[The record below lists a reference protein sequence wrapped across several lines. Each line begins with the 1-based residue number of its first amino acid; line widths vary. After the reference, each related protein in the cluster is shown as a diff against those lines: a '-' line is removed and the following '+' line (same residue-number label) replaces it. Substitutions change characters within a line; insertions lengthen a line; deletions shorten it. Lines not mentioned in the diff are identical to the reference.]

1 MKTKLLI
8 AVLFLGLL
16 NIDAQTT
23 HNLDWFTGI
32 GSSVDLTI
40 ETGDTVIWTWTDPNH
55 TVENV
60 VGSSVE
66 SFNSGFLAPTGST
79 FSQTFTLVGAND
91 YFCGIHLANSMSGTI
106 TVEESLGI
114 EDEVLNSFSIKSNPV
129 NQNLELS
136 FSQNLPKGELV
147 IIDLLGKAV
156 FSTTVNNSG
165 SALIVVSSLKSGLYI
180 VKINSGN
187 STQSKR
193 FIKK

>member
-8 AVLFLGLL
+8 AALFLGLL
-16 NIDAQTT
+16 NINAQTT

-40 ETGDTVIWTWTDPNH
+40 ETGDTVIWTWTNPNH

-66 SFNSGFLAPTGST
+66 TFSSGFLAPTGST
-79 FSQTFTLVGAND
+79 FSHTFTLVGDND
-91 YFCGIHLANSMSGTI
+91 YLCGVHGANSMSGTI

-114 EDEVLNSFSIKSNPV
+114 EDEILNSFSIKSNPV

-136 FSQNLPKGELV
+136 FSQNR
-147 IIDLLGKAV
+147 A
-156 FSTTVNNSG
+156 SNN
-165 SALIVVSSLKSGLYI
+165 
-180 VKINSGN
+180 
-187 STQSKR
+187 
-193 FIKK
+193 

>member
-8 AVLFLGLL
+8 AALFLGLL
-16 NIDAQTT
+16 NINAQTT

-66 SFNSGFLAPTGST
+66 TFSSGFLAPTGST
-79 FSQTFTLVGAND
+79 FSHTFTLVGDND
-91 YFCGIHLANSMSGTI
+91 YLCGVHGANSMSGTI

-114 EDEVLNSFSIKSNPV
+114 EDEILNSFSIKSNPV

-156 FSTTVNNSG
+156 FSTTVNNSS
-165 SALIVVSSLKSGLYI
+165 SALIDVSSLKSGLYI
-180 VKINSGN
+180 VKISSGN